1 MQILCVSSAA
11 TFSSLCAS
19 SSSSSSSSQKYQN
32 FSGDIIKNPFLGFSF
47 ALSKPSIGTS
57 LLASNNTKRSFQVRC
72 QDLSLVPRDQ
82 RWMFEESEVNGPDIW
97 NNTWYPKAADHVNT
111 EKPWYIV
118 DATEKI
124 LGRLASTIAIH
135 IRGKNLATYTPSVDM
150 GAFVIVVNAEKVA
163 VSGKKRN
170 QKLYRRHSGRPGG
183 MKVETFDQLQQRI
196 PERIIEHAVRGMLP
210 KGRFNSV
217 ELLQMWVLFVQLGR
231 ALFNHL
237 KVYKGPDHP
246 HEAQK
251 PIDLPIRDKR
261 IQLER

>member
-1 MQILCVSSAA
+1 MAVFSLSASSSSFI
-11 TFSSLCAS
+11 FSSSSTCSSSTKPPFPS
-19 SSSSSSSSQKYQN
+19 SSSSSSKTANKTPFIGLSAAQSQKLW
-32 FSGDIIKNPFLGFSF
+32 IPT
-47 ALSKPSIGTS
+47 TS
-57 LLASNNTKRSFQVRC
+57 SLTFGNGGSSRRSFEVHSTQEITR
-72 QDLSLVPRDQ
+72 VPLDE
-82 RWMFEESEVNGPDIW
+82 RWMWEEDEVEGIDIW
-97 NNTWYPKAADHVNT
+97 NKTWYPKAADHVNT

-118 DATEKI
+118 DATDKI
-124 LGRLASTIAIH
+124 LGRLASTIAIY

-183 MKVETFDQLQQRI
+183 MTVETFDQLQQRI
-196 PERIIEHAVRGMLP
+196 PERIVEHAVRGMLP
-210 KGRFNSV
+210 KGR
-217 ELLQMWVLFVQLGR
+217 LGR

-251 PIDLPIRDKR
+251 PLDLPIRDKR
-261 IQLER
+261 IQIRR